1 MPVADR
7 RVVLMTHHA
16 LLREWSLGELRIPN
30 RIVMAPMSTN
40 RADKLGRV
48 TTGLTRYL
56 KRRAAGGCGLIVI
69 ESATVDSA
77 FGSSGRTLRIDGDEQ
92 ISGLR
97 ELVDELHETGAVV
110 AAQLW
115 HAGPRAEVKDGL
127 PISPSGATAGMPVSR
142 GLEVSEIEGIAR
154 RFIEAADRAVQ
165 AGFDAVEIHAAHGYL
180 LHHFIDRITNRRTDE
195 YGGSI
200 QRRYRILADIRAG
213 IRARSQRLP
222 VILRL
227 SLRPDDDSAA
237 IGGAIQ
243 DAGFD
248 GVDVRTGFSSM
259 PSAEG
264 VAVEA
269 GYTLELA
276 RKLRKHTS
284 QPLMTGGRILTPQDA
299 EEAILKYGLDAVV
312 LGRPLLADPDWV
324 RKAAAGE
331 EITLCVYD
339 CEPSCYGRFK
349 EGDDLHCVFHER
361 RE

>member
-1 MPVADR
+1 MPVANR

-127 PISPSGATAGMPVSR
+127 PISPSGATAGMPVSSFDDA
-142 GLEVSEIEGIAR
+142 GS
-154 RFIEAADRAVQ
+154 RFTVEASRHAPTTL
-165 AGFDAVEIHAAHGYL
+165 HAAGNAPADSWSVIAGRTL
-180 LHHFIDRITNRRTDE
+180 PLNRVRETDPRPRPAL
-195 YGGSI
+195 GA
-200 QRRYRILADIRAG
+200 LKTHKH
-213 IRARSQRLP
+213 
-222 VILRL
+222 ILRAF
-227 SLRPDDDSAA
+227 SKSKA
-237 IGGAIQ
+237 G
-243 DAGFD
+243 DAQ
-248 GVDVRTGFSSM
+248 
-259 PSAEG
+259 E
-264 VAVEA
+264 
-269 GYTLELA
+269 ELA
-276 RKLRKHTS
+276 RQFAQETENDDHV
-284 QPLMTGGRILTPQDA
+284 
-299 EEAILKYGLDAVV
+299 EN
-312 LGRPLLADPDWV
+312 
-324 RKAAAGE
+324 
-331 EITLCVYD
+331 
-339 CEPSCYGRFK
+339 SCR
-349 EGDDLHCVFHER
+349 
-361 RE
+361 